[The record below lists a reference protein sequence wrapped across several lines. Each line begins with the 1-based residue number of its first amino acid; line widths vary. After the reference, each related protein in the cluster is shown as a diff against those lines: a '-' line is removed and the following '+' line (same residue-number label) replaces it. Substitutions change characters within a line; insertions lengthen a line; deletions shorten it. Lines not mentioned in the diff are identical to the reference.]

1 MHLTPKRRNMVAH
14 HEAAHAVIARRL
26 GCECPHIAMFSMDEM
41 GMAGAV
47 TSSASYLAGDNVQ
60 ARILGLEI
68 DAKIALAGP
77 HSNLRLRAR
86 ARDFFMGAGLDIEL
100 ARAACGQISILLA
113 GRDVSRD
120 SLELDLTDD
129 DAKVANEVL
138 NRLNM
143 ETRQLDRNEQ
153 ARSSN
158 WLRRNSLTETCS
170 STRPIWIKIILKA
183 DREASSAPA

>member
-1 MHLTPKRRNMVAH
+1 MVAH

-138 NRLNM
+138 NRLDM
-143 ETRQLDRNEQ
+143 ETKQLVET
-153 ARSSN
+153 N
-158 WLRRNSLTETCS
+158 WPVIQLVASELANRDLLVQTDLDE
-170 STRPIWIKIILKA
+170 IILKA